1 MSNEASARE
10 RPGGEPAAKGR
21 PASAYALL
29 ADGTAVEIRA
39 ATPGDFTLVKS
50 MHAAMSPDNQ
60 YRRFFDLSKL
70 SAEREAE
77 RVCRMPAPDHAA
89 LLALKG
95 GELVGVGTYEIA
107 GKDTAEIALAVA
119 DDMHGRGV
127 GTLLL
132 EHLGSAARRQ
142 GVRRLTGPV
151 LAENAEMLKVFADA
165 GLSVQRHRGEG
176 VVELAC
182 DLPRADSDPS
192 WEPYQEA
199 VARRAVRA
207 DVASLRHVF
216 RPDSVAVVGA
226 SRRAG
231 TVGRAIVHNVVTG
244 GYQGRVY
251 AVNPHATRVEGV
263 RCLPSV
269 TALPEPV
276 DLAVIAVPSRAV
288 LAVAD
293 ECGRRGVKALVVI
306 TAGLDAFQGADLLA
320 TCRRYGMRL
329 IGPNCFGIAVPGIG
343 LDATFA
349 ARHPAPGVVGL
360 VMQSGGQGF
369 ALVDR
374 LSRLGLGISSFASVG
389 DKYDVS
395 GDDLLMWW
403 DQDDTTRIA
412 LLYIESFGNPRKF
425 ARTARRVGYRMP
437 VLAMRA
443 GRPSAGHEA
452 AAFHATAAASPPIS
466 QEDLFEQAGIVATDS
481 LGELVDA
488 AALLASQP
496 VPAGCRVAVVSNLGD
511 AGVAAADA
519 CADAGLIVHRLS
531 AETRRRLHGLVPPG
545 GAVAGPVNTTVAV
558 TETSFRRCLELVAAD
573 AGVDAILALVL
584 PTAATGD
591 LITSLRAADV
601 DVPLAAV
608 VLDQAEAVRLLP
620 AAGHGVR
627 GRTAGRAGC
636 IPAYAD
642 PGAAA
647 RALARAAAY
656 GAWRARPPGH
666 LPEFSDVKEDD
677 ARDLVRA
684 FLARSPC
691 GGWLPPHEV
700 TELLAC
706 YGIPLAGPAPGAG
719 AGDVPGGAKRPA
731 GTEVVIGVTQEPV
744 FGPLILFGPGDGATG
759 AAAGQT
765 ARLAPLTDADAEE
778 LVGSVCSGRMACD
791 HGASPAGP
799 AAIQEI
805 VLRVSRLADDVP
817 EIAEL
822 DLRPRSADGVPAQT
836 ARIRLTPAQP
846 HDAALRK
853 LLR

>member
-1 MSNEASARE
+1 MSNKASATEGR
-10 RPGGEPAAKGR
+10 GGERAANGR
-21 PASAYALL
+21 LASAYALL
-29 ADGTAVEIRA
+29 ADGTAVEIRSA
-39 ATPGDFTLVKS
+39 RPGDFSLVKS
-50 MHAAMSPDNQ
+50 MHAAMSPDNE
-60 YRRFFDLSKL
+60 YRRFFSLSKL

-95 GELVGVGTYEIA
+95 GELVGVGTYEID
-107 GKDTAEIALAVA
+107 GEDTAEIALAVA

-132 EHLGSAARRQ
+132 EHLGSAARRH
-142 GVRRLTGPV
+142 GVRTFTGPV
-151 LAENAEMLKVFADA
+151 LPENAEMLRVFADA
-165 GLSVQRHRGEG
+165 GLTVHRHVGKG
-176 VVELAC
+176 VIDLAC
-182 DLPRADSDPS
+182 DLPQADSDPS

-199 VARRAVRA
+199 VARREVRA

-216 RPDSVAVVGA
+216 LPDSVAVVGA
-226 SRRAG
+226 GRRAG
-231 TVGRAIVHNVVTG
+231 TVGRAILHNVVTG
-244 GYQGRVY
+244 GYQGHVY
-251 AVNPHATRVEGV
+251 AVNPHATRMEGV
-263 RCLPSV
+263 TCLPSV
-269 TALPEPV
+269 TNLPEPV
-276 DLAVIAVPSRAV
+276 DLAVIAVPPRAV
-288 LAVAD
+288 ITVAD
-293 ECGRRGVKALVVI
+293 QCGRRGVKALVVV

-320 TCRRYGMRL
+320 TCRRYGTRL

-349 ARHPAPGVVGL
+349 VRHPAPGVVGL
-360 VMQSGGQGF
+360 VMQSGGSGF

-374 LSRLGLGISSFASVG
+374 LSRLGLGISSFASLG
-389 DKYDVS
+389 SKYDVS

-425 ARTARRVGYRMP
+425 ARIARLVGYRIP
-437 VLAMRA
+437 VLAVRA
-443 GRPSAGHEA
+443 GRSSGRAQA
-452 AAFHATAAASPPIS
+452 AAFHTAAATPPIS
-466 QEDLFEQAGIVATDS
+466 REALFEQAGIIATDS

-496 VPAGCRVAVVSNLGD
+496 VPAGRRVAVVSNLD
-511 AGVAAADA
+511 EAAVLAADA
-519 CADAGLIVHRLS
+519 CADAGLVVHRVS

-545 GAVAGPVNTTVAV
+545 GTLVGPVNTTVAI

-591 LITSLRAADV
+591 LISSLRAADIR
-601 DVPLAAV
+601 VPLAAV

-620 AAGHGVR
+620 ATGAGAR
-627 GRTAGRAGC
+627 GGTAGQAGC

-642 PGAAA
+642 SGTAA

-677 ARDLVRA
+677 ARELVRA
-684 FLARSPC
+684 FLARSPH

-706 YGIPLAGPAPGAG
+706 YSIPLAGPASATGAG
-719 AGDVPGGAKRPA
+719 GTPSGADRPA
-731 GTEVVIGVTQEPV
+731 SAEVAIGVTQDPV
-744 FGPLILFGPGDGATG
+744 FGPLILFGPGDDATSGASG
-759 AAAGQT
+759 PT
-765 ARLAPLTDADAEE
+765 ARLAPLTDTDAAE
-778 LVGSVCSGRMACD
+778 LVGSVRSAGRLAGD
-791 HGASPAGP
+791 NGAPPADL
-799 AAIQEI
+799 AALQEI
-805 VLRVSRLADDVP
+805 LLRVSRLADDVP
-817 EIAEL
+817 EVAEL
-822 DLRPRSADGVPAQT
+822 GLHPVSADGVPVRA
-836 ARIRLTPAQP
+836 ARIRLAPAQP

-853 LLR
+853 LL